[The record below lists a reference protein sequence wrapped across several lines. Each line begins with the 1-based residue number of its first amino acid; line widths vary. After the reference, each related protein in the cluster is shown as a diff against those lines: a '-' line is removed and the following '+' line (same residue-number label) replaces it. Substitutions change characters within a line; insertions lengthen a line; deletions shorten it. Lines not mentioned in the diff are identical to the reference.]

1 MSKYKVRDT
10 QFGKDFDKPMNINGR
25 DANKGWYNLV
35 LSIAELKMY
44 IRGLKP
50 HRNYTL
56 KGVKAYFGLDM
67 FKYNK
72 HELLNCLESF
82 KRQLEDYNGMDTQSE

>member
-1 MSKYKVRDT
+1 
-10 QFGKDFDKPMNINGR
+10 MNINGR

-35 LSIAELKMY
+35 RSIAELKMY